1 MLKNINKST
10 ELIIEKMGYKESDNL
25 FYYDDL
31 YSDKK
36 KKKLSYQIVKNL
48 KEIKPYAFYCVD
60 DKPFILFFNTIN
72 DKEKLKKINKKIW
85 NMQIPIVIFDDIN
98 CIKIFNGSCLE
109 FDEIQ
114 LSLIKEED
122 IDKINE
128 NNDFSYW
135 NINRKDFWLKYEK
148 TYKNKKLNEFM
159 LENIKYITQKLKNEY
174 KLEFATKLIL
184 RVIFIRYLIDKGV
197 DIGYNGFTSNIEKSR
212 ERLIEIAKDKE
223 QLYEL
228 FRYLKEKFNGNL
240 FELSYELN
248 DVNLT
253 QDVFSLISTFLSGNE
268 KQKTGQQ
275 SLFSLYDF
283 DIIPVSLISNIYE
296 ILLGEEKQKTDKA
309 FYTPDYLVKYIV
321 EQALDKEQIKEK
333 LITLDPACG
342 SRNISRRMF

>member
-1 MLKNINKST
+1 MSKNINKST
-10 ELIIEKMGYKESDNL
+10 ELIIEKMGYKQSDNL

-31 YSDKK
+31 YNNKIK
-36 KKKLSYQIVKNL
+36 TRLSHQIVKNL
-48 KEIKPYAFYCVD
+48 KQIKPYAFYCID
-60 DKPFILFFNTIN
+60 TKPFILFFSDIN
-72 DKEKLKKINKKIW
+72 DKEELKKINKKIW

-98 CIKIFNGSCLE
+98 CVKIFNGSSLK

-122 IDKINE
+122 IRDIDEKNE
-128 NNDFSYW
+128 FSYW
-135 NINRKDFWLKYEK
+135 NINKKDFWFKYEK

-197 DIGYNGFTSNIEKSR
+197 DIGYNGLTSDIEKSR
-212 ERLIEIAKDKE
+212 ERLIEIVQDKE
-223 QLYEL
+223 QLYKL
-228 FRYLKEKFNGNL
+228 FSYLKEKFNGNL
-240 FELSYELN
+240 FELSGELN
-248 DVNLT
+248 DVNLIEE
-253 QDVFSLISTFLSGNE
+253 VFSLISTFLSGKE
-268 KQKTGQQ
+268 EQQTRQQ
-275 SLFSLYDF
+275 SLFSMYDF

-321 EQALDKEQIKEK
+321 EQALDKGQIGQG
-333 LITLDPACG
+333 LITLDPSCG